1 MCSDPGCPRKLL
13 LACSYH
19 TGNAG
24 CERRRQAGRYRDGF
38 SEKFSFGLTMR
49 SVDPLEVKGRELYP
63 SDTLIPLITAAH
75 RVIVIKRKTIGDL
88 NTPHTDAHFI
98 V

>member
-1 MCSDPGCPRKLL
+1 
-13 LACSYH
+13 
-19 TGNAG
+19 
-24 CERRRQAGRYRDGF
+24 
-38 SEKFSFGLTMR
+38 MR

-63 SDTLIPLITAAH
+63 SDTLIPLITAAY
-75 RVIVIKRKTIGDL
+75 RVVVIKRKTIGDL